1 MGGRFLPKA
10 GVDIDVCEECD
21 VANGPKVKVKV
32 TVRCGWG
39 CGARLAQDM
48 LAKHETD
55 ECSLREVLCPQG
67 CDVDYLVASKL
78 TDHLAVCPRRLVMCP
93 LGCGSEVRCDQQTT
107 HTGTFD
113 KSTGTARGCVC
124 SYRMV
129 LCTGCQAGVKQSEL
143 QVHAKETCPMRLTP
157 CVKGCSRMLLIC
169 NQVAHESQCE
179 GTLPMTNIAG
189 LQVSK

>member
-93 LGCGSEVRCDQQTT
+93 LGCGSEFAATSKPRTPGHSTKALAQHEAVCVVTAWCCARDVR
-107 HTGTFD
+107 
-113 KSTGTARGCVC
+113 RV
-124 SYRMV
+124 
-129 LCTGCQAGVKQSEL
+129 
-143 QVHAKETCPMRLTP
+143 
-157 CVKGCSRMLLIC
+157 
-169 NQVAHESQCE
+169 
-179 GTLPMTNIAG
+179 
-189 LQVSK
+189 